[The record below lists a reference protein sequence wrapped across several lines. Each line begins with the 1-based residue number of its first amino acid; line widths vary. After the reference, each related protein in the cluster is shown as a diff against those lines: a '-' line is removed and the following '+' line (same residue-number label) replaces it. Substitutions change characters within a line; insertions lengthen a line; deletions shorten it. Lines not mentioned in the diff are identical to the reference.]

1 MIKSDN
7 LSEPADAHE
16 GEGQES
22 SLLELEACRDSYLL
36 SLRVNGRA
44 ESTLSAYRRDISQTI
59 LALRATNSMCRLS
72 DVTPT
77 LLEEALASPSIMQT
91 AAGKPRSAASLH
103 RLKASVKGFF
113 CWAHMA
119 GLIPD
124 DPSRTIRLRR
134 LNPAPPRF
142 LTLPEKRLLLDTLA
156 SQATLRDRM
165 MIELLLATGMRL
177 GELVALNL
185 EDVDLANGQL
195 RVRAKG
201 NAQQIRFLKSS
212 ICPLLKDYLAHRKA
226 QGETSP
232 ALFLSNR
239 RHRITPHQVA
249 SRLEVWLTAA
259 GIEKHL
265 TPHSLRHTFATH
277 LYSATSDLLIV
288 QRALGHRDLSTTQI
302 YTHVVDHQLTEAL
315 ELL

>member
-1 MIKSDN
+1 MA
-7 LSEPADAHE
+7 LPRLEFEPCCDA
-16 GEGQES
+16 
-22 SLLELEACRDSYLL
+22 YLQ

-44 ESTLSAYRRDISQTI
+44 ETTLNAYRRDLTQML
-59 LALRATNSMCRLS
+59 LALRSVSPCCVLAE
-72 DVTPT
+72 VTPP
-77 LLEEALASPSIMQT
+77 LLEEALASPTITQT
-91 AAGKPRSAASLH
+91 ASGKPRSAASLH
-103 RLKASVKGFF
+103 RLKASVKGLFS
-113 CWAHMA
+113 WAHMA

-142 LTLPEKRLLLDTLA
+142 LTLTEKRHLLDTLA
-156 SQATLRDRM
+156 TLATLRDRV

-177 GELVALNL
+177 GELVALDL

-201 NAQQIRFLKSS
+201 SAQQIRFLKSS
-212 ICPLLKDYLAHRKA
+212 ICPLLEDYLTHRQA
-226 QGETSP
+226 NDMASP

-239 RHRITPHQVA
+239 RRRITPHQVA
-249 SRLEVWLTAA
+249 SRLGVWLRAA
-259 GIEKHL
+259 EINKHL